1 MAEFIRAVAD
11 DLVSGSVGTM
21 YSTTPG
27 SVSIQVTNR
36 REIQDSAAGDGSTI
50 VLLQQTGGNPWPR
63 GSAEEYGF
71 QVLVDSND
79 VVSGET
85 AARAVYDRLFERFNE
100 VLGGHVV
107 HWLRAVALPQAVP
120 MGPSAG
126 QPPER
131 FMFSVNF
138 NTLIL
143 KTGGS

>member
-1 MAEFIRAVAD
+1 MAEFVRAVAD
-11 DLVSGSVGTM
+11 DLVAGGVGAL
-21 YSTTPG
+21 YSTTVG
-27 SVSIQVTNR
+27 TVSIQVTNR
-36 REIQDSAAGDGSTI
+36 REIQDSVVGDGSTI
-50 VLLQQTGGNPWPR
+50 VLLQQSGGTPGPR
-63 GSAEEYGF
+63 GSFEEYGF

-79 VVSGET
+79 LVSGEV
-85 AARAVYDRLFERFNE
+85 AARAVYDRLHERFNV

-138 NTLIL
+138 NSMLL
-143 KTGGS
+143 LSGGS